1 MIPPIREEMSWTVS
15 ISLVGIIEFTP
26 ELPPEQFGVGMAG
39 EEPLLK

>member
-1 MIPPIREEMSWTVS
+1 MIPPKREEMSWTVS

-26 ELPPEQFGVGMAG
+26 ELPPEHYGVGLAG